1 MAKAAHIA
9 RKRFGQNFLH
19 DHNVI
24 ANILASLQIKAG
36 EHWVEIGPGLGALTA
51 PLLEKNIRLDVVE
64 LDRDLVSHLKN
75 QYKDKPNLTI
85 HSADALKF
93 DFAKLALPDE
103 KLHIVGNLPY
113 NISTPLLFHLLENA
127 ACIADMHF
135 MLQKE
140 VVDRICAVPGS
151 KKYGRL
157 SVMMQY
163 HCTAE
168 CLFNVYPE
176 SFDPAPQVT
185 SAIIRLIPHATPPV
199 IVKDKAVFNK
209 VVTQAFSQRR
219 KTLRNSL
226 KALVSEDSFEVFGID
241 PKARAETLSL
251 LDFVKLSNELADNGK
266 DWQAVEKRNERS
278 KGKAKIGA

>member
-1 MAKAAHIA
+1 MTNSTHAP

-24 ANILASLQIKAG
+24 ANILASLQTKAG
-36 EHWVEIGPGLGALTA
+36 DHWVEIGPGLGALTA
-51 PLLEKNIRLDVVE
+51 PLLRKNIVLDVVE
-64 LDRDLVSHLKN
+64 LDRDLVSHLKS
-75 QYKDKPNLTI
+75 QYKENPNLTI

-93 DFAKLALPDE
+93 DFSRLAKPDE

-127 ACIADMHF
+127 SRITDMHF

-140 VVDRICAVPGS
+140 VVDRICATPGS

-163 HCTAE
+163 YCSAE
-168 CLFNVYPE
+168 CLFDVDPE
-176 SFDPAPQVT
+176 SFDPVPKVT
-185 SAIIRLIPHATPPV
+185 SAIIRLVPYPKPPV
-199 IVKDKAVFNK
+199 LVNDKAIFNK
-209 VVTQAFSQRR
+209 VVSQAFSQRR

-226 KALVSEDSFEVFGID
+226 KKMINEDVFVNLGID
-241 PKARAETLSL
+241 PGARAETISL
-251 LDFVKLSNELADNGK
+251 NDFARLSNEFEPDESDLK
-266 DWQAVEKRNERS
+266 I
-278 KGKAKIGA
+278 KANCSG